1 MVLCSTS
8 SGKEKNFAYSHLH
21 PSGRVYDA
29 NPKPVGIGFGGT
41 QGNERIF
48 IDEDFAKITIRHHAV
63 DKTYQ
68 PGSLFPNQVTQVLVF
83 IYVSSFVVLGLYKHL
98 LLQGYLPVEALV
110 SDVEAWALGGKAAKE
125 VQEAYK
131 KREELFTDQRRK
143 VRKDQ

>member
-1 MVLCSTS
+1 MVLCST

-68 PGSLFPNQVTQVLVF
+68 PGSLFPNQVTQVLVY
-83 IYVSSFVVLGLYKHL
+83 IYDSSFVVLDIYNICCCRVIY
-98 LLQGYLPVEALV
+98 Q
-110 SDVEAWALGGKAAKE
+110 
-125 VQEAYK
+125 
-131 KREELFTDQRRK
+131 
-143 VRKDQ
+143 

>member
-48 IDEDFAKITIRHHAV
+48 IDEDFAKITVRHHAV

-68 PGSLFPNQVTQVLVF
+68 PGSLFPNQVTQVLVYIY
-83 IYVSSFVVLGLYKHL
+83 IYVSSSVVLDL
-98 LLQGYLPVEALV
+98 
-110 SDVEAWALGGKAAKE
+110 
-125 VQEAYK
+125 
-131 KREELFTDQRRK
+131 
-143 VRKDQ
+143 